1 MRATPRNV
9 RLIIAL
15 IVACAACA
23 RDADAQAR
31 PAAPAQGNAPTQ
43 GTQGKSQGKS
53 AAQGKAAASAA
64 RAAALSTR
72 KAAVVLAEVADG
84 AKSLEDDSQRAM
96 VLTACAGALWNVDER
111 AARSAFAR
119 AWEAAAEADEA
130 EFKEEQGR
138 YGDLPERFTRARE
151 LVLAAA
157 SRHDTRLSE
166 GWLGALADWVA
177 RQRGGSAEGEEAAP
191 AEGVAAAATAGPDL
205 GPRDEST
212 RDGQRLALASSLID
226 AGAYED
232 AARVASPAV
241 QNAVSGAFVEFLLQ
255 LREGSPEEADRL
267 YLQLLAAVR
276 ARKGATAN
284 DVLLLSSYVLTPRL
298 LAAVGPDGSVNFRAV
313 GGAREAATPAT
324 AAREISAHV
333 RGVFYDTAAAVLLL
347 RPPQDSAPGRE
358 PPALYFAIGRLLQ
371 FFWRDAPRHGPAL
384 QARLL
389 ELGQRLGFE
398 RRVALEEKMERLSLS
413 HENPV
418 DPLRGLLDTVA
429 RAADAKVRDA
439 ARLQAVESASK
450 RRLWER
456 ARRLTE
462 EMEDPETQRAARAA
476 VDAYKVA
483 WVRETFLGDDND
495 FERAAALARDADVR
509 PALRAFGLG
518 QAALMAARR
527 GEREGAGALLEEAFA
542 QASQADAGTFA
553 RDAALLMTATVA
565 SRLESPRAWEM
576 LAAAVAALNQ
586 DEEFRG
592 ASFRFDTEARANYR
606 PGEAGALEEALAQFD
621 VTEAFEAAARR
632 NFDRTAAEARN
643 LKHAFARSRALV
655 AAAWI
660 ELEKAGRVPAQLRPG
675 R

>member
-1 MRATPRNV
+1 MRDTPRNV
-9 RLIIAL
+9 RLAL
-15 IVACAACA
+15 ALLVACAACA
-23 RDADAQAR
+23 RDANAQ
-31 PAAPAQGNAPTQ
+31 QGP
-43 GTQGKSQGKS
+43 TQGKSQGKS
-53 AAQGKAAASAA
+53 ATQGKAATSAA
-64 RAAALSTR
+64 RNAERSTR
-72 KAAVVLAEVADG
+72 KAAAVLAEVAEV
-84 AKSLEDDSQRAM
+84 AKSLEDASQRAS
-96 VLTACAGALWNVDER
+96 VLTSCAGALWNVDER

-119 AWEAAAEADEA
+119 AWEAATEADEA

-177 RQRGGSAEGEEAAP
+177 RQRNSSAEGDEAAP
-191 AEGVAAAATAGPDL
+191 AEGVAAAANAGPDL

-212 RDGQRLALASSLID
+212 RDGQRLALASSLLD

-232 AARVASPAV
+232 AARVAAPAT
-241 QNAVSGAFVEFLLQ
+241 QNAVSGAFVEFLLH

-267 YLQLLAAVR
+267 YLQLLASVR
-276 ARKGATAN
+276 ARKNATAN

-298 LAAVGPDGSVNFRAV
+298 LVAVGPDGSVSLRAV
-313 GGAREAATPAT
+313 GGARDAATPA
-324 AAREISAHV
+324 ARETPAHV
-333 RGVFYDTAAAVLLL
+333 RTVFYDTASAVLLL
-347 RPPQDSAPGRE
+347 RQPQESPPGRE
-358 PPALYFAIGRLLQ
+358 THALYFTIGRLLR
-371 FFWRDAPRHGPAL
+371 FFERDAPRHAFAL

-398 RRVALEEKMERLSLS
+398 RRLALEEKMERLSLS
-413 HENPV
+413 PENPV

-429 RAADAKVRDA
+429 RAGDAKVRDA

-462 EMEDPETQRAARAA
+462 EVEDPETQRAARAV

-483 WVRETFLGDDND
+483 WVRETFEGDDDD
-495 FERAAALARDADVR
+495 FSKAAALSRDADVR
-509 PALRAFGLG
+509 PALRAYGLA
-518 QAALMAARR
+518 QAAQLAARI
-527 GEREGAGALLEEAFA
+527 GERERAELLLGEAFA
-542 QASQADAGTFA
+542 QATQAEAGTFA

-576 LAAAVAALNQ
+576 LASTVAALNQ

-592 ASFRFDTEARANYR
+592 GYFRFDTEARASYK

-632 NFDRTAAEARN
+632 NFDRAAAEARN
-643 LKHAFARSRALV
+643 LKSAFARSRALV

>member
-1 MRATPRNV
+1 MRDTPRNV
-9 RLIIAL
+9 RLAL
-15 IVACAACA
+15 ALLVACAACA
-23 RDADAQAR
+23 PDANAQAR
-31 PAAPAQGNAPTQ
+31 PAAPAQGKPPTQ
-43 GTQGKSQGKS
+43 AKPQAKSQGKPTT
-53 AAQGKAAASAA
+53 QGKTAAGAA
-64 RAAALSTR
+64 RNAERSTR
-72 KAAVVLAEVADG
+72 KAVAVLLEVADG
-84 AKSLEDDSQRAM
+84 AKSLEDASQRAA
-96 VLTACAGALWNVDER
+96 VLMLCADALWSVDER

-119 AWEAAAEADEA
+119 AWEAASEADEA
-130 EFKEEQGR
+130 ELKEEQAR
-138 YGDLPERFTRARE
+138 YADLPERFTRTRE

-157 SRHDTRLSE
+157 AQRDTRLSE

-177 RQRGGSAEGEEAAP
+177 LKRNSAEDDGATP
-191 AEGVAAAATAGPDL
+191 TEGAAAATTGPDL
-205 GPRDEST
+205 GPQDEST
-212 RDGQRLALASSLID
+212 RDGQRLALASSLLD

-232 AARVASPAV
+232 SARVAAPAV
-241 QNAVSGAFVEFLLQ
+241 QNAVSGAFVEFLLR
-255 LREGSPEEADRL
+255 LREGSHEEADRL

-298 LAAVGPDGSVNFRAV
+298 LAVVAPDGSVNFRPV
-313 GGAREAATPAT
+313 GVAREAATPET
-324 AAREISAHV
+324 AARETSAHV

-347 RPPQDSAPGRE
+347 RPPQDSTPGHE
-358 PPALYFAIGRLLQ
+358 THALYFAIGRLLQ
-371 FFWRDAPRHGPAL
+371 FFWRDARRHGPAL

-389 ELGQRLGFE
+389 ELGGRLGFE
-398 RRVALEEKMERLSLS
+398 RRLALEEKMETRSLTP
-413 HENPV
+413 ENPV

-429 RAADAKVRDA
+429 RAADPKLRDA

-476 VDAYKVA
+476 VDAYRVA
-483 WVRETFLGDDND
+483 WVRETFEGDDED
-495 FERAAALARDADVR
+495 FEKAAALSRDAEVG
-509 PALRAFGLG
+509 PALRAYGLA
-518 QAALMAARR
+518 QAAQLAARR
-527 GEREGAGALLEEAFA
+527 GERERAASLLEEAFA

-553 RDAALLMTATVA
+553 RGAALLMTATVA
-565 SRLESPRAWEM
+565 ARLESPRVWGV

-592 ASFRFDTEARANYR
+592 EPFCFDTEARAAYK

-621 VTEAFEAAARR
+621 VREAFEAAARR
-632 NFDRTAAEARN
+632 DFDRAAAEARN
-643 LKHAFARSRALV
+643 LKSAFGRSRALV
-655 AAAWI
+655 VSAWV